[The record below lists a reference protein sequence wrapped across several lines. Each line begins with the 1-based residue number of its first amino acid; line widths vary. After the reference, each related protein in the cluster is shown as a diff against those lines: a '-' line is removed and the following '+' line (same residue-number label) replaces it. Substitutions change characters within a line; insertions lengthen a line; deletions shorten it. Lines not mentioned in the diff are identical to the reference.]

1 MKGFGTMAV
10 DKIFGPVDI
19 SVSGMR
25 AQDRLM
31 EVVSSNIANARTID
45 AGQGQPY
52 RRLQALLRSEN
63 EGVSGVTVDDIVQDM
78 SALQRIYDPGNPQ
91 ADATG
96 HIMMPN
102 VQLPIEMM
110 NLTVASRAYQANA
123 AILKRYQRMVE
134 TTLELLR

>member
-1 MKGFGTMAV
+1 MAV
-10 DKIFGPVDI
+10 DRLFGPVDI

-25 AQDRLM
+25 THDRLM
-31 EVVSSNIANARTID
+31 EVISSNIANARTID
-45 AGQGQPY
+45 SGQGQPY
-52 RRLQALLRSEN
+52 RRLQAILRSEN
-63 EGVSGVTVDDIVQDM
+63 EGVSGVMIDDIIPDM

-102 VQLPIEMM
+102 VQVPIEMM